1 MSKKRDAKSSKRAS
15 RTDTVRSAVDQAFQ
29 ATAQATADAGLLTR
43 GRAAEIADEL
53 VGNITRLR
61 DALEDARPAS
71 TEDLKALRVDMAALA
86 ERLDRLEGARAAGA
100 VTGSDPAAAA
110 KPAARSASPRRGA
123 AKPSAA
129 KPSARASASRSAAAK
144 RTSAAAA
151 AAKPTSAKPRTASKP
166 KQAAKPAAARPA
178 AAKPAASKARAS
190 SPARAGASGT
200 RSSRKSSASA
210 TKT

>member
-43 GRAAEIADEL
+43 GRATEIADEL

-86 ERLDRLEGARAAGA
+86 ERLDRLEGARAYGA
-100 VTGSDPAAAA
+100 VTGDPAPAA

-166 KQAAKPAAARPA
+166 KPAAKPAAARPA
-178 AAKPAASKARAS
+178 AAKPAASKPRAS
-190 SPARAGASGT
+190 SPTRAGASGT